1 MEKIN
6 VDNIFFDN
14 VTLDEAIAFSE
25 QSILDNKQIA
35 VFTPNPEM
43 CQLCYNEPSLL
54 EVYNSAELT
63 LPDGIGIIKAANIL
77 GTPLKEKV
85 AGVEFG
91 TIQSI
96 IPGSICET
104 AESARSYMTLLGRE
118 TAPVSRK

>member
-6 VDNIFFDN
+6 VDNILFDN

-43 CQLCYNEPSLL
+43 CQLCHNEPSLL

-77 GTPLKEKV
+77 GIRML
-85 AGVEFG
+85 
-91 TIQSI
+91 
-96 IPGSICET
+96 
-104 AESARSYMTLLGRE
+104 
-118 TAPVSRK
+118 